1 MFLISIFQTL
11 VPISYPCNVL
21 PGEELMP
28 SEHHCLEDIS
38 CTLEQRRNLYSR
50 IDGLCNNLKQPTNG
64 GAGTNFLHLVEKR
77 KTIHKQLKGDSVF
90 SQENF
95 VKKWTLKFE
104 LANFTGFSTKSVP
117 N

>member
-1 MFLISIFQTL
+1 MFLISIFQTP

-38 CTLEQRRNLYSR
+38 CTLEQRQNLYSR

-77 KTIHKQLKGDSVF
+77 KIIHKQLKGALYRRIHSSLLIDVR
-90 SQENF
+90 
-95 VKKWTLKFE
+95 LKGHYHRYKLHQF
-104 LANFTGFSTKSVP
+104 F
-117 N
+117 